1 MDRHR
6 YTLVVIAL
14 TASLCI
20 QKWQSDAEST
30 ETLAICET
38 PTCLSAAN
46 IILQKMR
53 TNSNPCED
61 FNEFAC
67 GRFIEETQVPDGRGN
82 VWAPTIVEDANT
94 AILHDIITKAVKPTD
109 PQYLINIKRF
119 YNSCIDEDT
128 IEAVGLTPY
137 LIDSEFVNDWPTLN
151 PTWSGAN
158 FDLKEVIVRYSRVL
172 INPFFDIDTT
182 NDISD
187 TNRMAIYLTDG
198 DLLLSQKTYSQPRN
212 STVLQAFEK
221 YLVEFAVALDANREV
236 AKQDARDVVDLEIEL
251 AKIMVPL
258 EKQNDIT
265 VYNPFRLTQLSTMY
279 PQLGIVRFA
288 RTVFG
293 LVNITLADTET
304 VINAFPTYIRNISR
318 VVQQFS
324 NRTLQNLFGF
334 HYAIDRV
341 GELTQRMQQI
351 AQDFR
356 KVYTGAIEE
365 RPRWKFCQDIITDI
379 FWKGI
384 SKQYVASNFSATAKH
399 NVDNMIVKIKE
410 VLYNMTADA
419 TWISSESKIKAL
431 AKLGAMKKKVAYP
444 DAGFEEADIEEEY
457 GQYIM
462 NVDNFYANMVLG
474 IKQATLTHLA
484 TYRKPVNKNDWRM
497 RPFITNSDYDSFRNE
512 IVFPAGVLQKPF
524 YSETFP
530 DYMNYGAIGA
540 IIGYELALE
549 FFDQGNILDDSD
561 NLEESMSPEDRE
573 YFASKTQCIKDQTSN
588 TYVEE
593 VNMTLNGGST
603 LRRIM
608 ADRGALKMAFRTYR
622 YNLGN
627 VDQQPR
633 LPGLNLTSD
642 QLFFLS
648 AAQVFCTKYTPQRLM
663 LEVKYSPSLPGKYRI
678 LTVLQNSEE
687 FARAYNCPRG
697 SFMNPEHKC
706 NVW

>member
-1 MDRHR
+1 
-6 YTLVVIAL
+6 
-14 TASLCI
+14 
-20 QKWQSDAEST
+20 
-30 ETLAICET
+30 
-38 PTCLSAAN
+38 
-46 IILQKMR
+46 MR
-53 TNSNPCED
+53 RNSNPCED

-67 GRFIEETQVPDGRGN
+67 GRFIEETQIPDGREN
-82 VWAPTIVEDANT
+82 VWAATIVNDANT
-94 AILHDIITKAVKPTD
+94 AILHDIITRAAKPTD

-119 YNSCIDEDT
+119 YNSCIDEDA
-128 IEAVGLTPY
+128 IEEVGLTPY

-158 FDLKEVIVRYSRVL
+158 FDLNEVIVRYSRVL
-172 INPFFDIDTT
+172 INPIFDIDTT

-187 TNRMAIYLTDG
+187 NNRMAIYLTDG
-198 DLLLSQKTYSQPRN
+198 DLLLSQGTYSQPRN

-221 YLVEFAVALDANREV
+221 YLVEFAVVLDANREV
-236 AKQDARDVVDLEIEL
+236 AKQDVRDVLDLEIEL

-258 EKQNDIT
+258 EKQKDIT
-265 VYNPFRLTQLSTMY
+265 VYNPVRLTQLSTMY
-279 PQLGIVRFA
+279 PELDIVRFV

-293 LVNITLADTET
+293 LVNITLADNET
-304 VINAFPTYIRNISR
+304 VINSYPSYIGNISR

-341 GELTQRMQQI
+341 GELTHRMQQI
-351 AQDFR
+351 AQDFG
-356 KVYTGAIEE
+356 KVYYRAIAE
-365 RPRWKFCQDIITDI
+365 RPRWKFCQDTITNI

-399 NVDNMIVKIKE
+399 NVDDMIVKIKE
-410 VLYNMTADA
+410 VFYNMTADA
-419 TWISSESKIKAL
+419 TWISSESKTKVL
-431 AKLGAMKKKVAYP
+431 AKLKAMKKKVGYP

-462 NVDNFYANMVLG
+462 KLDNFYANKVLG
-474 IKQATLTHLA
+474 VKQAILTHLA
-484 TYRKPVNKNDWRM
+484 TYREPVNKNDWRI
-497 RPFITNSDYDSFRNE
+497 RPFVTNADYDSFRNE
-512 IVFPAGVLQKPF
+512 IVFPAGVLQKPL

-530 DYMNYGAIGA
+530 DYMKYGAIGA
-540 IIGYELALE
+540 SIGYELTIE

-561 NLEESMSPEDRE
+561 NLGESMSPEDRE

-588 TYVEE
+588 TYVDE
-593 VNMTLNGGST
+593 VNMTLNGEST
-603 LRRIM
+603 LITSM

-622 YNLGN
+622 YYLGN
-627 VDQQPR
+627 FDQQPR

-648 AAQVFCTKYTPQRLM
+648 AAQVYCTKYTPQRLI
-663 LEVKYSPSLPGKYRI
+663 LEVKYSPFLPGKYRI
-678 LTVLQNSEE
+678 LAALQNSED
-687 FARAYNCPRG
+687 FARAYNCSRG
-697 SFMNPEHKC
+697 SFMNPALKC